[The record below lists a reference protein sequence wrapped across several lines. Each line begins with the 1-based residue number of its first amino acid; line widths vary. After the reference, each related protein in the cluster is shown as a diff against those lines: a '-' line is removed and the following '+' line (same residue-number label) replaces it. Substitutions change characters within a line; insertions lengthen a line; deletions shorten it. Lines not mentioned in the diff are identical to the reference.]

1 MNPDVTRSAGD
12 DMSSEPRTIVCIED
26 EPGVIELIRLILE
39 RRGFKVVGAVSGVE
53 GLEAVHRVQPCLV
66 LLDLMMPGMDG
77 WEVYRR
83 MKADAMMKTIP
94 VIIVTAKAEG
104 IDEVLAKHIA
114 KVDDYIKKPFSLQ
127 ELLQSIER
135 VLNRKKTPLS
145 L

>member
-1 MNPDVTRSAGD
+1 
-12 DMSSEPRTIVCIED
+12 MSSEPRTVVCIED

-39 RRGFKVVGAVSGVE
+39 RRGLKVVGAVSGME
-53 GLEAVHRVQPCLV
+53 GLEVVRQVQPSLV
-66 LLDLMMPGMDG
+66 LLDLMMPEMDG

-127 ELLQSIER
+127 ELLQAIER
-135 VLNRKKTPLS
+135 VLNRKKTPPS
-145 L
+145 S

>member
-1 MNPDVTRSAGD
+1 
-12 DMSSEPRTIVCIED
+12 MSSEPSTIVCIED

-39 RRGFKVVGAVSGVE
+39 RRGLKVVGAGSGAK
-53 GLEAVHRVQPCLV
+53 GLEVVRQVKPALV

-127 ELLQSIER
+127 ELLQAIER
-135 VLNRKKTPLS
+135 VLNRKTTPPA
-145 L
+145 

>member
-1 MNPDVTRSAGD
+1 
-12 DMSSEPRTIVCIED
+12 MSSEPDTVVCIED

-39 RRGFKVVGAVSGVE
+39 RRGLKVIGAGSGVE
-53 GLEAVHRVQPCLV
+53 GLEVIRQVKPSLV

-83 MKADAMMKTIP
+83 MKADAIMKTIP

-127 ELLQSIER
+127 ELMQAIER
-135 VLNRKKTPLS
+135 VLHRKTKPS
-145 L
+145 SS

>member
-1 MNPDVTRSAGD
+1 
-12 DMSSEPRTIVCIED
+12 MSSESATIVCIED

-39 RRGFKVVGAVSGVE
+39 RRGLKVVGAGSGSE
-53 GLEAVHRVQPCLV
+53 GLEIIRQVRPAVV

-83 MKADAMMKTIP
+83 MKADAMMRTIP

-127 ELLQSIER
+127 ELLQAIEK
-135 VLNRKKTPLS
+135 VLNRKPPS
-145 L
+145 SS

>member
-1 MNPDVTRSAGD
+1 MNLDSTRSAGD
-12 DMSSEPRTIVCIED
+12 DMSSEPRTVVCIED

-39 RRGFKVVGAVSGVE
+39 RRGLKVVGAGGGVE
-53 GLEAVHRVQPCLV
+53 GLQVIRQVKPSLV

-127 ELLQSIER
+127 ELLQAIER
-135 VLNRKKTPLS
+135 VLGRKTTPPA
-145 L
+145 

>member
-1 MNPDVTRSAGD
+1 
-12 DMSSEPRTIVCIED
+12 MSPEPSTVVCIED
-26 EPGVIELIRLILE
+26 EPGVIELIRFILE
-39 RRGFKVVGAVSGVE
+39 RRGLKVVGAVSGVE
-53 GLEAVHRVQPCLV
+53 GLEVVRQVKPSLV

-127 ELLQSIER
+127 ELLQSIDR

-145 L
+145 S

>member
-1 MNPDVTRSAGD
+1 
-12 DMSSEPRTIVCIED
+12 MSSEPRTVVCIED

-39 RRGFKVVGAVSGVE
+39 RRGLKVVGAVSGME
-53 GLEAVHRVQPCLV
+53 GLEVVRQVQPSLV

-127 ELLQSIER
+127 ELLQAIER
-135 VLNRKKTPLS
+135 VLGRKTTPTS
-145 L
+145 

>member
-1 MNPDVTRSAGD
+1 MAAESNKV
-12 DMSSEPRTIVCIED
+12 VCIED

-39 RRGFKVVGAVSGVE
+39 RRGLEVTGAEGGTE
-53 GLEAVHRVQPCLV
+53 GLKIVKALKPALV

-83 MKADAMMKTIP
+83 MKADEDMKNIP

-127 ELLQSIER
+127 ELVQSIER
-135 VLNRKKTPLS
+135 VLNRS
-145 L
+145 LD

>member
-1 MNPDVTRSAGD
+1 
-12 DMSSEPRTIVCIED
+12 MSSQPNTVVCIED

-39 RRGFKVVGAVSGVE
+39 RRGLKVVGAASGVQ
-53 GLEAVHRVQPCLV
+53 GLEVVRQVKPSLV

-127 ELLQSIER
+127 ELLQAIER
-135 VLNRKKTPLS
+135 VLGRKTTPPA
-145 L
+145 